1 MKEDYLI
8 KVTGI
13 QEIDGESDKVE
24 IITAGT
30 LMYRDGK
37 FLIKYTERDNDNPE
51 ITIDNSVLINGNTSV
66 TVIRSMGGESRLLL
80 EKGRR
85 HQCIYS
91 TIAGDLSVGVYTDY
105 INTQLTP
112 DKGGKLSLKY
122 SLDFNAGLVS
132 NNELHITITKKE
144 VKNNV

>member
-37 FLIKYTERDNDNPE
+37 FLIKYTERDNDDPH
-51 ITIDNSVLINGNTSV
+51 IAIDNSVLVNGNNQV
-66 TVIRSMGGESRLLL
+66 TVIRNLGGESRLIL

-85 HQCIYS
+85 HQCIY
-91 TIAGDLSVGVYTDY
+91 TTVAGDLSVGVYTDF
-105 INTQLTP
+105 IKNSITP
-112 DKGGKLSLKY
+112 EVGGKLSLKY

-132 NNELHITITKKE
+132 SNELHITITKKE
-144 VKNNV
+144 VQKDV

>member
-24 IITAGT
+24 IITTGT

-37 FLIKYTERDNDNPE
+37 FLIKYTERDNDDPR
-51 ITIDNSVLINGNTSV
+51 IAIDNSVLVNGNSQV
-66 TVIRSMGGESRLLL
+66 TVIRNFGGESRLIL

-85 HQCIYS
+85 HQCIYT
-91 TIAGDLSVGVYTDY
+91 TIAGDLSVGVYTDF
-105 INTQLTP
+105 IKNSLTP
-112 DKGGKLSLKY
+112 EVGGKLSLKY

-144 VKNNV
+144 V

>member
-13 QEIDGESDKVE
+13 QEIDGETDKVE

-30 LMYRDGK
+30 LMYRDSK
-37 FLIKYTERDNDNPE
+37 FLIKYIERDNDDPR
-51 ITIDNSVLINGNTSV
+51 IAIDNSVLVNGNTQV
-66 TVIRSMGGESRLLL
+66 TVIRNLGGESRLVL

-85 HQCIYS
+85 HQCIYT

-105 INTQLTP
+105 IKNTLTP
-112 DKGGKLSLKY
+112 DVGGKLSLKY

-144 VKNNV
+144 V

>member
-1 MKEDYLI
+1 MNEDYLI

-30 LMYRDGK
+30 LMHRDSK
-37 FLIKYTERDNDNPE
+37 FLIKYTERDNDDPR
-51 ITIDNSVLINGNTSV
+51 IAIDNTVLVNGNTQV
-66 TVIRSMGGESRLLL
+66 TVIRSLGTESRLIL

-105 INTQLTP
+105 IKNSL
-112 DKGGKLSLKY
+112 KEGVGGKLSLKY
-122 SLDFNAGLVS
+122 TLDFNAGLVS

-144 VKNNV
+144 V

>member
-13 QEIDGESDKVE
+13 QEIDGETDKVE

-30 LMYRDGK
+30 LMYRDSK
-37 FLIKYTERDNDNPE
+37 FLIKYIERDNDDPR
-51 ITIDNSVLINGNTSV
+51 IAIDNSVLVNGNTQV
-66 TVIRSMGGESRLLL
+66 TVIRNLGGESRLVL

-85 HQCIYS
+85 HQCIY
-91 TIAGDLSVGVYTDY
+91 TTVAGDLSVGVYTDY
-105 INTQLTP
+105 IKNTLTP
-112 DKGGKLSLKY
+112 DVGGKLSLKY

-144 VKNNV
+144 V

>member
-30 LMYRDGK
+30 LMYRDGR
-37 FLIKYTERDNDNPE
+37 FLIIYTERDSDDPR
-51 ITIDNSVLINGNTSV
+51 IAIDNSVLVNGNSQV
-66 TVIRSMGGESRLLL
+66 TVIRNIGAESRLIL

-85 HQCIYS
+85 HQCIY
-91 TIAGDLSVGVYTDY
+91 TTVAGDLSVGVYTDY
-105 INTQLTP
+105 IKNTL
-112 DKGGKLSLKY
+112 KEGLGGKLSLKY

-144 VKNNV
+144 V

>member
-24 IITAGT
+24 IITSGT
-30 LMYRDGK
+30 LMYRDSK
-37 FLIKYTERDNDNPE
+37 FLIKYTERDNDDPR
-51 ITIDNSVLINGNTSV
+51 IAIDNSVLVNGNTQV
-66 TVIRSMGGESRLLL
+66 TVIRNIGAESRLIL

-85 HQCIYS
+85 HQCIY
-91 TIAGDLSVGVYTDY
+91 TTVAGDLSVGVYTDY
-105 INTQLTP
+105 IKNTLIP
-112 DKGGKLSLKY
+112 DVGGKLSLKY

-144 VKNNV
+144 V

>member
-24 IITAGT
+24 IITSGT
-30 LMYRDGK
+30 LMYRDSK
-37 FLIKYTERDNDNPE
+37 FLIKYTERDNDDPR
-51 ITIDNSVLINGNTSV
+51 IAIDNSVLANGNTQV
-66 TVIRSMGGESRLLL
+66 TVIRSLGGESRLIL

-91 TIAGDLSVGVYTDY
+91 TVAGDLSVGVYTDY
-105 INTQLTP
+105 IKNTLIP
-112 DKGGKLSLKY
+112 DVGGKLSLKY

-144 VKNNV
+144 V

>member
-30 LMYRDGK
+30 LMYRDSK
-37 FLIKYTERDNDNPE
+37 FLIKYCERDNDDPR
-51 ITIDNSVLINGNTSV
+51 ISIDNSVLVNGNSQV
-66 TVIRSMGGESRLLL
+66 TVIRNFSGESRLIL

-85 HQCIYS
+85 HQCIYT

-105 INTQLTP
+105 IKNTLTP
-112 DKGGKLSLKY
+112 DVGGKLSLKY

-144 VKNNV
+144 V

>member
-13 QEIDGESDKVE
+13 QEIDGETDKVE

-30 LMYRDGK
+30 LMYRDSK
-37 FLIKYTERDNDNPE
+37 FLIKYIERDSDDPR
-51 ITIDNSVLINGNTSV
+51 IAIDNSVLVNGNTQV
-66 TVIRSMGGESRLLL
+66 TVIRNLGGESRLVL

-85 HQCIYS
+85 HQCIY
-91 TIAGDLSVGVYTDY
+91 TTVAGDLSVGVYTDY
-105 INTQLTP
+105 IKNTLTP
-112 DKGGKLSLKY
+112 DVGGKLSLKY

-144 VKNNV
+144 V